1 MTWSTETFKS
11 KGSVLPCERIDRESQ
26 QYPKIST
33 QLNFLDVT
41 PPKSAHKYQSKRSR
55 WPFRRQCFICCC
67 PERKSPIYS
76 MRRRTAGNPR
86 TPPQHQIGSET
97 HLISTEASAWA
108 LRQLWH
114 VPAALCALNEKA
126 SHEQTLCK
134 LNTTTTH
141 NTQHA
146 ASEDSVSFWPWNIK
160 DNSACR
166 TRNVMFCSHL
176 FLNRLFIMNIHKRYA
191 TFASSLEVYMFMGQ
205 ATLLTLKRETLV
217 LESLVLNVG
226 HERICFSDWCWRRI
240 PHGGSK
246 RSINKLLLQGCNH
259 IHSSDMHVFH

>member
-11 KGSVLPCERIDRESQ
+11 KGSRLPCERIDRESQ

-55 WPFRRQCFICCC
+55 WPFRRQCLICCC

-76 MRRRTAGNPR
+76 MRRSTADNPR

-114 VPAALCALNEKA
+114 VPAGLCALNEKA
-126 SHEQTLCK
+126 SHEQTLSK

-141 NTQHA
+141 NNTTHDMLLQ
-146 ASEDSVSFWPWNIK
+146 
-160 DNSACR
+160 R
-166 TRNVMFCSHL
+166 TLCHSD
-176 FLNRLFIMNIHKRYA
+176 
-191 TFASSLEVYMFMGQ
+191 LE
-205 ATLLTLKRETLV
+205 TWRTTV
-217 LESLVLNVG
+217 LEE
-226 HERICFSDWCWRRI
+226 HEMSCFIRTCSR
-240 PHGGSK
+240 K
-246 RSINKLLLQGCNH
+246 GCL
-259 IHSSDMHVFH
+259 